1 MTAQQAVT
9 PFNILSCSTRS
20 VSIFCDGGRIYGIY
34 VMREGIFYSWIA
46 SQWNQ
51 QRRLRDAVGKATRD
65 QKYEVVS
72 K

>member
-1 MTAQQAVT
+1 
-9 PFNILSCSTRS
+9 
-20 VSIFCDGGRIYGIY
+20 
-34 VMREGIFYSWIA
+34 MREGIYYSWIA

-65 QKYEVVS
+65 QKYEVDS